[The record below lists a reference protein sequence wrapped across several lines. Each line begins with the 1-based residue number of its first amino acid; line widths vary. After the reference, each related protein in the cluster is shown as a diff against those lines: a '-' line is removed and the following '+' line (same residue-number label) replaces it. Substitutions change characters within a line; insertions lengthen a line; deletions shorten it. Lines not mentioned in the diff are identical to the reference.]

1 MVATLAVLTWRQSA
15 MYADSEGLW
24 RTTLAK
30 NPDCWIAHEC
40 LGGCLVRRGEVR
52 EAILHYE
59 TAVNLQ
65 SNDAEG
71 HGNLAA
77 ALIRDG
83 RVDEA
88 ISHWQ
93 ESLKIRP
100 GNAEIQNYLAA
111 ALLQKGEVKEAAVHW
126 KRSLELQPNNADT
139 INNLGIAI
147 SQEGRISEAIALWDK
162 ALALQPNNV
171 NALSNLAWV
180 LATSPETSIRDG
192 AKAIEYAQKLL
203 QLSGGTNPRVF
214 RTLAAAYAES
224 GRFSEAIDT
233 AQRGWELATSQ
244 GNSTLADELER
255 NIALYRTDS
264 PLRDI
269 LQTETKPSP

>member
-1 MVATLAVLTWRQSA
+1 
-15 MYADSEGLW
+15 
-24 RTTLAK
+24 
-30 NPDCWIAHEC
+30 
-40 LGGCLVRRGEVR
+40 
-52 EAILHYE
+52 LHYE

-65 SNDAEG
+65 PNDAEA

-77 ALIRDG
+77 ALVRDR

-88 ISHWQ
+88 IPHWQ

-100 GNAEIQNYLAA
+100 GNAEVQNYLAA
-111 ALLQKGEVKEAAVHW
+111 ALLQKGEVKEAATHW
-126 KRSLELQPNNADT
+126 KKSLELQPNNADT
-139 INNLGIAI
+139 MNNLGIAI
-147 SQEGRISEAIALWDK
+147 SQEGRISEAIALWEK

-180 LATSPETSIRDG
+180 LATSPDPSIRDG
-192 AKAIEYAQKLL
+192 AKAVEFAKRLL
-203 QLSGGTNPRVF
+203 QLSGGANPRIL

-233 AQRGWELATSQ
+233 AQRGWELASTQ
-244 GNSTLADELER
+244 GNSALAVELER
-255 NIALYRTDS
+255 NVALYRANS

-269 LQTETKPSP
+269 PQAEPLP